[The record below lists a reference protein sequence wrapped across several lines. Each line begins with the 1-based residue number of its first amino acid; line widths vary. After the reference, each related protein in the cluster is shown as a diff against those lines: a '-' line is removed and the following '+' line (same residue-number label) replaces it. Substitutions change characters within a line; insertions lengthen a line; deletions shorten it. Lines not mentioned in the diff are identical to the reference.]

1 METKLFNY
9 LDEERK
15 ILGFTIMEICC
26 VLSVIILGLLS
37 DMMLIALISTF
48 GSVIIVRFIKDL
60 LKKTGFKRRL
70 YFFLSDFVSLKNKK
84 YFGKYYV

>member
-15 ILGFTIMEICC
+15 ILGFTMLEICC
-26 VLSVIILGLLS
+26 VLSIIMLGLVS
-37 DMMLIALISTF
+37 DMMLLALISTF
-48 GSVIIVRFIKDL
+48 GSVVIVRFIKDF

-70 YFFLSDFVSLKNKK
+70 YFFLSDFVSIKNKR